1 MPDHTPGFSLRLEEQ
16 DARSIADGV
25 LPLQVAR
32 DVADMLRDYDAHVQ
46 KRVRN
51 SCRRNERRAHDV

>member
-46 KRVRN
+46 ACQEQLQKKRKK
-51 SCRRNERRAHDV
+51 SA